1 MSDKLVCLTD
11 AASISAVLQS
21 RANPRQAEH
30 HLRFFKTGPGEY
42 GEGDKF
48 LGLTVPQ
55 VRAVSKLGAG
65 IALDEVRC
73 LLDSPWH
80 EVRLCALQI
89 LVLQFRRADEKQR
102 EHIVSLYLQRAER
115 INNWDLVDLSVNIL
129 GEWYSGRDRTKL
141 YELARSSSLWERR
154 MAMVA
159 THVFIKRGDIA
170 DALRI
175 AEILLSDAHDLTH
188 KAVGWMLREVGK
200 QDMSALKRFLA
211 EHYRRLPRT
220 TLRYA
225 IEKFPEDERRAWLKK
240 PLQHME

>member
-1 MSDKLVCLTD
+1 
-11 AASISAVLQS
+11 
-21 RANPRQAEH
+21 
-30 HLRFFKTGPGEY
+30 
-42 GEGDKF
+42 
-48 LGLTVPQ
+48 
-55 VRAVSKLGAG
+55 
-65 IALDEVRC
+65 
-73 LLDSPWH
+73 
-80 EVRLCALQI
+80 
-89 LVLQFRRADEKQR
+89 
-102 EHIVSLYLQRAER
+102 
-115 INNWDLVDLSVNIL
+115 
-129 GEWYSGRDRTKL
+129 
-141 YELARSSSLWERR
+141 